1 MITEVCG
8 IYVVNNYMFALPTI
22 FLIFVS
28 RVNLLQFA
36 TLQLYIGTYSNLR
49 ACPETH
55 ITYLV

>member
-8 IYVVNNYMFALPTI
+8 IYVVNMFALPTI

-28 RVNLLQFA
+28 RVNLRQFA

-55 ITYLV
+55 ITYLL